1 MSKVEFNLNGNITTI
16 LCSEKDLMEEI
27 CKKFAIK
34 TQTNIN
40 NLIFLYSGNKINL
53 KLALYQIMNQIDKQ
67 RKAVSILVNE
77 TTNTQSF
84 ASNSNSSLVKSNI
97 PICPQCLETTM
108 FSVCNYNILLSNCK
122 NKHQKGLLINEYE
135 KTQMIDLNKII
146 CSKCNTTKN
155 KTYNNKMYICNT
167 CKRIFCPL
175 CMNNHNQNHKKHYI
189 INYDT
194 RNFLCERH
202 CETFNSYCNYCRVNL
217 CLRCQKYH
225 QDQNITSFG
234 NIFPEKDELLKVLTD
249 IRKIIDAFKKDIQTI
264 INKLKIVVENIE
276 KLYSIYSEMITEFDD
291 KKRNYEYFMSLNN
304 IKTDMVFQQIQG
316 INQINDL
323 NNKIPQI
330 LGLYDNMNMN
340 HQLLDQNQLMFNQ
353 MQATIPNTN
362 ANDNNFNK
370 TNFPSCKTPQQINQY
385 SPFGTTNNS
394 MNQLGMQQQM
404 MNPQQMGLNPQF

>member
-1 MSKVEFNLNGNITTI
+1 MPKISPSSK
-16 LCSEKDLMEEI
+16 
-27 CKKFAIK
+27 
-34 TQTNIN
+34 
-40 NLIFLYSGNKINL
+40 
-53 KLALYQIMNQIDKQ
+53 
-67 RKAVSILVNE
+67 
-77 TTNTQSF
+77 
-84 ASNSNSSLVKSNI
+84 
-97 PICPQCLETTM
+97 
-108 FSVCNYNILLSNCK
+108 YNIFWK
-122 NKHQKGLLINEYE
+122 
-135 KTQMIDLNKII
+135 
-146 CSKCNTTKN
+146 
-155 KTYNNKMYICNT
+155 YISG
-167 CKRIFCPL
+167 KR
-175 CMNNHNQNHKKHYI
+175 
-189 INYDT
+189 
-194 RNFLCERH
+194 
-202 CETFNSYCNYCRVNL
+202 
-217 CLRCQKYH
+217 
-225 QDQNITSFG
+225 
-234 NIFPEKDELLKVLTD
+234 LTN
-249 IRKIIDAFKKDIQTI
+249 IRKIIDVFKKDIKTI

-276 KLYSIYSEMITEFDD
+276 KLYGIYSEMITEFDD

-353 MQATIPNTN
+353 MPANTPNTN